1 MIPRVDIAA
10 LFGPPSSAREAV
22 DRAIM
27 AAAEDI
33 GFLTVAGLPQGIPHG
48 ADVRR
53 DLLRIFALPPSEIR
67 KLWRQKFDPARPNVY
82 RGWFPLQDG
91 HATYKEGIGM
101 GPDVAYGAAAIEAG
115 DILREET
122 PLPPEA
128 ALPGWHEAVRA
139 YYRGMEQVS
148 TLLMRSLARGLG
160 LPETIF
166 DAAFAGGISTLRLIH
181 YPPRPDS
188 SFAGAPEEEVWV
200 THEGERRHVT
210 GRAHV
215 DSGFVTLLAQDGV
228 DGLQARRR
236 SGD

>member
-1 MIPRVDIAA
+1 M
-10 LFGPPSSAREAV
+10 E
-22 DRAIM
+22 
-27 AAAEDI
+27 
-33 GFLTVAGLPQGIPHG
+33 
-48 ADVRR
+48 R
-53 DLLRIFALPPSEIR
+53 D
-67 KLWRQKFDPARPNVY
+67 W
-82 RGWFPLQDG
+82 
-91 HATYKEGIGM
+91 
-101 GPDVAYGAAAIEAG
+101 
-115 DILREET
+115 
-122 PLPPEA
+122 
-128 ALPGWHEAVRA
+128 
-139 YYRGMEQVS
+139 

-228 DGLQARRR
+228 GGLQARRR
-236 SGD
+236 SGDWIDVPPTEGSLAVNFGIVSSAGPAAGSRRRLHGVLGGGRRAFPSPSS